1 MSTEL
6 YRKYIDIINE
16 NSQEPQVLTE
26 GMLDKIGDMVKSKVV
41 PQVEKMLGGKL
52 EDVKAAALK
61 ATGGDTRLSLDN
73 IKKVGAVLKNMGL
86 DKMAGGGAQP
96 TAKPQAA
103 PAAQPTQAVVESEE
117 LNEGFFDKAAL
128 AAATG
133 LTTFLMGWSAP
144 FILLTISIL
153 LMVA

>member
-1 MSTEL
+1 MTVF
-6 YRKYIDIINE
+6 I
-16 NSQEPQVLTE
+16 
-26 GMLDKIGDMVKSKVV
+26 
-41 PQVEKMLGGKL
+41 
-52 EDVKAAALK
+52 
-61 ATGGDTRLSLDN
+61 DN
-73 IKKVGAVLKNMGL
+73 IKKVGAALKNMGL
-86 DKMAGGGAQP
+86 EKAVAESAQ
-96 TAKPQAA
+96 
-103 PAAQPTQAVVESEE
+103 